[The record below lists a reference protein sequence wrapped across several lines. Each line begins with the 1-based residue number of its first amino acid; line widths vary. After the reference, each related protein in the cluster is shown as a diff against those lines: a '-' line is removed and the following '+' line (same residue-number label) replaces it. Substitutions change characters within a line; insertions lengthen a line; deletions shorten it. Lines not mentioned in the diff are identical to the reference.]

1 MFQRRTSR
9 VIPIAGFGL
18 AVIVIA
24 LDQASKYWMLY
35 GLDLINQ
42 MPGDRIEVFSFFH
55 LTMVWNRGISFG
67 LLQAQAFWQSL
78 LLILFSLAVSGLLS
92 SWMLKGTR
100 WLQVT
105 SYALIIGGA
114 LGNAIDRGIY
124 GAVADFLDFS
134 SLPLPFGYEFAWV
147 FNVADV
153 AINIGVLALLIDLL
167 VNDRGSR

>member
-1 MFQRRTSR
+1 MFERRTSP
-9 VIPIAGFGL
+9 VIPVAGFGIAL
-18 AVIVIA
+18 LVIA

-42 MPGDRIEVFSFFH
+42 LPGDRIEVFSFFH

-67 LLQAQAFWQSL
+67 FLQAQAFWQSL
-78 LLILFSLAVSGLLS
+78 LLILFSLAVSGLLAN
-92 SWMLKGTR
+92 WMLKATR
-100 WLQVT
+100 WLQA
-105 SYALIIGGA
+105 SAYALIIGGA
-114 LGNAIDRGIY
+114 VGNAIDRGIY

-134 SLPLPFGYEFAWV
+134 SLPLPFGFEFAWV

>member
-1 MFQRRTSR
+1 MFERRISP
-9 VIPIAGFGL
+9 VIPYSGFGIAAL
-18 AVIVIA
+18 VIA

-42 MPGDRIEVFSFFH
+42 PLGDRIEVFSFFH

-67 LLQAQAFWQSL
+67 FLQAGSAWQVWLLVAFSV
-78 LLILFSLAVSGLLS
+78 AVSGFLA
-92 SWMLKGTR
+92 SWMLKATR
-100 WLQVT
+100 WLQAVA
-105 SYALIIGGA
+105 YAFIIGGA
-114 LGNAIDRGIY
+114 LGNALDRGIY

-134 SLPLPFGYEFAWV
+134 SLPLPFGFEFGWV

-167 VNDRGSR
+167 VNDRDAR

>member
-1 MFQRRTSR
+1 MFERRTSR
-9 VIPIAGFGL
+9 VIPIAGFGI
-18 AVIVIA
+18 AVLVIA
-24 LDQASKYWMLY
+24 LDQATKYWMLY

-42 MPGDRIEVFSFFH
+42 LPGERIEVFSFFH

-67 LLQAQAFWQSL
+67 FLQAQAFWQSL

-92 SWMLKGTR
+92 SWMLKATR
-100 WLQVT
+100 WLQA
-105 SYALIIGGA
+105 SAYALIIGGA
-114 LGNAIDRGIY
+114 LGNAIDRGMY

-134 SLPLPFGYEFAWV
+134 SLPLPFGFEFAWV

-167 VNDRGSR
+167 VNDRGTR

>member
-35 GLDLINQ
+35 GFDLINQ

>member
-1 MFQRRTSR
+1 MFERRMSR
-9 VIPIAGFGL
+9 VIPIAGFGI
-18 AVIVIA
+18 AVLVIA

-42 MPGDRIEVFSFFH
+42 LPGERIEVFSFFH

-67 LLQAQAFWQSL
+67 FLQAQAFWQSL

-92 SWMLKGTR
+92 SWMLKATR
-100 WLQVT
+100 WLQA
-105 SYALIIGGA
+105 SAYALIIGGA

-134 SLPLPFGYEFAWV
+134 SLPLPFGFEFAWV

-153 AINIGVLALLIDLL
+153 SINIGVLALLIDLL
-167 VNDRGSR
+167 ANDRGTR

>member
-35 GLDLINQ
+35 GFDLINQ

-55 LTMVWNRGISFG
+55 LTVVWNRGISFG

>member
-1 MFQRRTSR
+1 MFERRISR
-9 VIPIAGFGL
+9 VIPYSGFGIAAL
-18 AVIVIA
+18 VVA

-42 MPGDRIEVFSFFH
+42 PLGDRVEVFSFFH

-67 LLQAQAFWQSL
+67 FLQAGSAWQVWLLVAFSVV
-78 LLILFSLAVSGLLS
+78 VSGLLAN
-92 SWMLKGTR
+92 WMLKATR
-100 WLQVT
+100 WLQAFA
-105 SYALIIGGA
+105 YAFIIGGA

-134 SLPLPFGYEFAWV
+134 SLPFPFGFEFGWV

-153 AINIGVLALLIDLL
+153 AINIGVVALLIDLL